1 MIELTGRKA
10 LVTGAAQGLGKAIAQ
25 LFVERGAQVMIA
37 DIDEAGAARTA
48 AELGA
53 QARSIRCDVTVAA
66 DFDRAVAATVAA
78 FGAMDTLVNNA
89 GIEIVKPLFEHSEAE
104 FERLMRIN
112 VTGVFLGMKH
122 SAQALLASG
131 RGVIVNMSSLAGT
144 NGVPLFGAY
153 AASKAAV
160 IQLTRTAA
168 AELRPTGIRV
178 NAVCPG
184 FVGTAMVERLIPT
197 VEAAVGVPF
206 SDLVALKQG
215 RLGTTVE
222 VAEAVAYLASD
233 AASFTTGTDF
243 LLDGGMSASLL

>member
-1 MIELTGRKA
+1 MIDLTGRKA
-10 LVTGAAQGLGKAIAQ
+10 LITGAAQGLGKAIAE
-25 LFVERGAQVMIA
+25 LFVERGAQVMLA

-48 AELGA
+48 LELGT
-53 QARSIRCDVTVAA
+53 QAHSIRCNVTVAA
-66 DFDRAVAATVAA
+66 DLEKAVATTVEA
-78 FGAMDTLVNNA
+78 FGSMDTLVNNA
-89 GIEIVKPLFEHSEAE
+89 GIEIVKPLFEHGEEE
-104 FERLMRIN
+104 FERLMKIN

-122 SAQALLASG
+122 GAPALVASG

-160 IQLTRTAA
+160 LQLTRTAA
-168 AELRPTGIRV
+168 AELRPVGIRV

-184 FVGTAMVERLIPT
+184 FVSTAMVERLIPT
-197 VEAAVGVPF
+197 VEAIVGVPF

-215 RLGTTVE
+215 RLGTPRE

-233 AASFTTGTDF
+233 AASFTTGAEF

>member
-10 LVTGAAQGLGKAIAQ
+10 LVTGAAQGLGKAIAG

-78 FGAMDTLVNNA
+78 FGSMDTLVNNA

-168 AELRPTGIRV
+168 ELRPTGIRV

-215 RLGTTVE
+215 RLGTTGE

>member
-1 MIELTGRKA
+1 VIELTGRKA
-10 LVTGAAQGLGKAIAQ
+10 LVTGAAQGLGKAIAG

-48 AELGA
+48 AELGS
-53 QARSIRCDVTVAA
+53 QAHSIRCDVTVAA
-66 DFDRAVAATVAA
+66 DFDRAVAATVAT

-215 RLGTTVE
+215 RLGTTTE